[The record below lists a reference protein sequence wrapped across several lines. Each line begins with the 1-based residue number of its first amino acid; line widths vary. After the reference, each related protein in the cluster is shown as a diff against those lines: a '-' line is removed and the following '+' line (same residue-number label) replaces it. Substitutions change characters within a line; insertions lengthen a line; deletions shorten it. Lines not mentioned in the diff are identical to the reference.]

1 MITTSDPTTQSN
13 YTSIASFHVDL
24 YWILDWE
31 KQLITGHAVN
41 RLRAKADGVDKVVL
55 DTSFL
60 NISKVEVGG
69 QQVDVRRILARMSNH
84 STDYIL
90 RCLAH
95 EKFKLGEH
103 HEVMGSSLTIPI
115 NTPLAKDEE
124 VEVVVWYST
133 TPECTALQ
141 WLDKEQTAGKKFG
154 YLFSQCQPIYARSIA
169 PVQDSPSV
177 KITYTSTV
185 QSVLPVCMSAI
196 RVSPPSNGPL
206 HDGKTVG
213 KDEVVYKYKQPTPIP
228 PYLLAIAA
236 GNLAYR
242 AFDVPSGV
250 NWTSGVWTEPELM
263 ERCFWE
269 FSQDTSKF
277 VSNAEKILIP
287 YHWGVYDILVL
298 PPSFPYGGME
308 NACLTFLTPTL
319 LSGDRALVDVIAHE
333 LTHSYFGNGVTQKD
347 SSAFWLNEGWTT
359 YFERV
364 LAQVLH
370 GPQARDFSFIIGA
383 KALVDS
389 LKGYESKPK
398 YQRLVIEFDYGE
410 DPDDAY
416 SSIPYEKGAN
426 FLLYLERQLGG
437 LDIFLKY
444 AQDYVKTFDGKSIGT
459 EEWKEHL
466 YWYFKA
472 NGGDEKIAV
481 LDAVDWD
488 AWLYGEGLQLP
499 VEMKYDTTLA
509 TQAYE
514 LAAKWDKSRDTD
526 ISKLTFKSADIEGW
540 NTNQLIVFL
549 EKLETLEPL
558 PRAHVHALADTYGF
572 NSSKNAEVGLRWF
585 EVALISPA
593 APDFAQSAADWVVD
607 PTSLKGRMK
616 FCRPVFK
623 VLYKVDSKLAI
634 KTFEANKTAFHPIAR
649 RMIAKDLG
657 VADAKSS

>member
-1 MITTSDPTTQSN
+1 MITSSDPTTQSN
-13 YTSIASFHVDL
+13 YGSISSFHVDL
-24 YWILDWE
+24 HWILDWDR
-31 KQLITGHAVN
+31 QLITGHAVN
-41 RLRAKADGVDKVVL
+41 HLRAKADGVDKVVL

-60 NISKVEVGG
+60 DISKVEVGG
-69 QQVDVRRILARMSNH
+69 QQVSFN
-84 STDYIL
+84 
-90 RCLAH
+90 
-95 EKFKLGEH
+95 LGDH
-103 HEVMGSSLTIPI
+103 HEVMGSSLTIPLS
-115 NTPLAKDEE
+115 TPLAKGQE
-124 VEVVVWYST
+124 VEVRIDYST
-133 TPECTALQ
+133 TTNCTALQ

-177 KITYTSTV
+177 KITYTAAV
-185 QSVLPVCMSAI
+185 QSTLPVCMSAI
-196 RVSPPSNGPL
+196 RVSPPSNGPI

-213 KDEVVYKYKQPTPIP
+213 KDEIVYKYKQPTPIP

-242 AFDVPSGV
+242 AFETPSGV

-263 ERCFWE
+263 DRCFWE
-269 FSQDTSKF
+269 FSQDTPKLF
-277 VSNAEKILIP
+277 VANAEKILIP

-333 LTHSYFGNGVTQKD
+333 ATHSYFGNGITQKD

-383 KALVDS
+383 KALSDS

-426 FLLYLERQLGG
+426 FLLYLVQERQLGG
-437 LDIFLKY
+437 LDVFLKY
-444 AQDYVKTFDGKSIGT
+444 AQDYVRTFDGKSIGT
-459 EEWKEHL
+459 EEWKDHL
-466 YWYFKA
+466 YSYFKA
-472 NGGDEKIAV
+472 NGGDEKIAI
-481 LDAVDWD
+481 LDKVDWNVSQLTWNSEPLLMPLQ
-488 AWLYGEGLQLP
+488 AWLYGEGLNLP
-499 VEMKYDTTLA
+499 VDMTYDTTLA

-514 LAAKWDKSRDTD
+514 LAAKWDKSRSEDA
-526 ISKLTFKSADIEGW
+526 SKLFRASDVEGW

-558 PRAHVHALADTYGF
+558 PSSHVHALTNLYGF
-572 NSSKNAEVGLRWF
+572 NTTKNAEVGLRWF

-593 APDFAQSAADWVVD
+593 AKDFAQSAADWVVD

-616 FCRPVFK
+616 FCRPLFK
-623 VLYKVDSKLAI
+623 ALYKVDPNLAV

-649 RMIAKDLG
+649 RMIAKDLN
-657 VADAKSS
+657 VADAKTS